1 LERDV
6 PCNALLPSPARSTV
20 CRSYG
25 SSAAH
30 MMSDPLSKLDAPVA
44 AQPWDPAV
52 APSLSIALPAYNEES
67 TLEAIVREA
76 LDAAL
81 ALGDPFEILI
91 VDDGST
97 DATSEIAARLEE
109 EIDVVRVHRHSVNL
123 GFAGAMRSCI
133 AQSLGEY
140 VFMAP
145 SDGQGRLHDLRLFWA
160 LKDHYDLIFSSRLE
174 RKDSPRRKASSG
186 LWYLFLR
193 FLFAYQIPEFSA
205 LFLFRRGRVPSLPIA
220 VREDGLNFLPL
231 LYMTAMKQGMRVGV
245 LGILEQPR
253 RGGDAKGFDIALIA
267 RTIGEDFKIWWRVR
281 IRPPR

>member
-1 LERDV
+1 
-6 PCNALLPSPARSTV
+6 
-20 CRSYG
+20 
-25 SSAAH
+25 
-30 MMSDPLSKLDAPVA
+30 
-44 AQPWDPAV
+44 
-52 APSLSIALPAYNEES
+52 
-67 TLEAIVREA
+67 
-76 LDAAL
+76 
-81 ALGDPFEILI
+81 
-91 VDDGST
+91 
-97 DATSEIAARLEE
+97 
-109 EIDVVRVHRHSVNL
+109 
-123 GFAGAMRSCI
+123 
-133 AQSLGEY
+133 
-140 VFMAP
+140 MAP

-205 LFLFRRGRVPSLPIA
+205 LFLFRRGRMPSLPIA